1 MVGDGIIYQEIWPS
15 GRLIHLKLTSR
26 TFTTSIYKS
35 FLPLSTI
42 PLTSVRHVEIGRL
55 GLSKM
60 MTISYYKNS
69 DTFVTSS
76 FPISDMDAWR
86 GAFQRLGIAVD

>member
-1 MVGDGIIYQEIWPS
+1 MVTDDIIYQEIWPW
-15 GRLIHLKLTSR
+15 GCMIHLKLTSR
-26 TFTTSIYKS
+26 SFATSIYKS
-35 FLPLSTI
+35 FLPLTTI
-42 PLTSVRHVEIGRL
+42 PLANIRHVEIGRL

-76 FPISDMDAWR
+76 FPVSAMDAWR
-86 GAFQRLGIAVD
+86 RAFQSVGITVD